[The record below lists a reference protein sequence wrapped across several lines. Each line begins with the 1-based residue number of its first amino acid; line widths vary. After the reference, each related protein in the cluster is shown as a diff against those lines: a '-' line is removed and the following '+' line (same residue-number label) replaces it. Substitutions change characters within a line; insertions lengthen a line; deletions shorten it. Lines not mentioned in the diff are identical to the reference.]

1 MVFKVIKEETPMFE
15 TIRQILVDTLSL
27 DAAAITPEASLT
39 EDLDVDSLAAV
50 ELAMELEST
59 FDITIEDEEI
69 AALKSV
75 NDIIALVEGKQ

>member
-1 MVFKVIKEETPMFE
+1 MIFKVIKEETPMFE

>member
-1 MVFKVIKEETPMFE
+1 MFE

-50 ELAMELEST
+50 ELAMGLEST

>member
-1 MVFKVIKEETPMFE
+1 MFE